1 MGKSKSLKFEK
12 ISPSCSLSAS
22 LDAAK
27 KYYHAKG
34 FDAFLDGVLRN
45 ESLVVK
51 DGDSDKFSWVVDFIN
66 ELGRFLCEEAG
77 DFWSGV
83 FTNRAGILRLVNRYF
98 IKLKEWRYQTEAA
111 KEMSVEEIVSSSL
124 VRGGEDYLEITRRAR
139 EEVLKGRTEDGFI
152 DTQRSYLIE
161 DSVGNRVDPDAAIW
175 TLLESVFLVL
185 KSTGHLEKKLVG
197 ECFDFGDFVCP
208 GEDSL
213 FKISALNL
221 NAMAWKRFDDVQK
234 DIRHCDREWVYSPD
248 NKDVPDEHKDKVD
261 EHLDV
266 YAPYSWREYEVI
278 ARNRL
283 RQLTKE
289 IYFGALEFFRNNNKN
304 LSEYEIGVLS
314 NKLVIE
320 RVLSLAVDD
329 ERNKCLGLTLR
340 QWLDGYAAL
349 QDFAKNSFVDG
360 DSESLFPMLK
370 KRDLLDVFTRKG
382 MLKGVAETFLDNV
395 LFGKGSIDLYDT
407 PVVKFG
413 GDYLVYVPSLKDAIL
428 HELVVSNVTRNK
440 ERLSRKGDA
449 LEENLFSVFSRMGLG
464 PKKIKEKRKGE
475 IYEYDVVVKW
485 GDKVFVFECKNRSVA
500 NDPILSR
507 NMRDDFFE
515 HQEQVARLCGALKKY
530 PDIIEKHF
538 GSVSDVQEII
548 PCIVNGMPFALDEPL
563 DDTYV
568 IDMPAIIRFFN
579 GRGVSGNFA
588 VGDVEVY
595 SQWSSNTPSVE
606 DFLFFLS
613 TPYQVK
619 LGKRYLSS
627 HIEFFP
633 VSSGKIVV
641 RTEEISYEEVGSND
655 MMKFFY
661 SLSEY
666 RKAVLG

>member
-12 ISPSCSLSAS
+12 ISPSCSFNAS

-27 KYYHAKG
+27 KHYRAKG
-34 FDAFLDGVLRN
+34 FDALLDGVLRN

-51 DGDSDKFSWVVDFIN
+51 DGDSDKLSWVENFLN
-66 ELGRFLCEEAG
+66 ELDGFLCEEAG
-77 DFWSGV
+77 EFCSGV
-83 FTNRAGILRLVNRYF
+83 FISRAEMLRLANRYF
-98 IKLKEWRYQTEAA
+98 LKLKEWRYQTEAA

-139 EEVLKGRTEDGFI
+139 EEVLKGRTEDGFL

-175 TLLESVFLVL
+175 TVLESVFLVL

-197 ECFDFGDFVCP
+197 ECFDFGDFVYP
-208 GEDSL
+208 GEDAL
-213 FKISALNL
+213 FKIGALNL
-221 NAMAWKRFDDVQK
+221 NAMAWKRFDDIQK
-234 DIRHCDREWVYSPD
+234 DIRHCEREWVYSPD
-248 NKDVPDEHKDKVD
+248 NRNVPDEHKDKID

-266 YAPYSWREYEVI
+266 CAPYNWRKYEVI

-289 IYFGALEFFRNNNKN
+289 IYYGAFEFFRNNNVS

-314 NKLVIE
+314 TKLVIE
-320 RVLSLAVDD
+320 RVLSLTVDD

-349 QDFAKNSFVDG
+349 QDFAKDSFVDG
-360 DSESLFPMLK
+360 DSKSLFPMLK
-370 KRDLLDVFTRKG
+370 KSELLDVFSKKG
-382 MLKGVAETFLDNV
+382 MLKGVAETFLNNV
-395 LFGKGSIDLYDT
+395 LFGKGAIDLYDT
-407 PVVKFG
+407 PVIKFG
-413 GDYLVYVPSLKDAIL
+413 DNYLVYVPSLKDAIL
-428 HELVVSNVTRNK
+428 HELVLSNVTRNK

-449 LEENLFSVFSRMGLG
+449 LEEKLFSIFYKMGLG
-464 PKKIKEKRKGE
+464 PKKIKERRKGE
-475 IYEYDVVVKW
+475 TYEYDVVVKW

-507 NMRDDFFE
+507 NMRDDFVE

-530 PDIIEKHF
+530 PDILEKHF
-538 GSVSDVQEII
+538 GSGSYEQEII
-548 PCIVNGMPFALDEPL
+548 PCVVNGMPFALDEPL
-563 DDTYV
+563 GNTYV

-579 GRGVSGNFA
+579 GRSVDVNYPA
-588 VGDVEVY
+588 GDVEVY
-595 SQWSSNTPSVE
+595 TQWSSSKPSVE

-613 TPYQVK
+613 TPYQVE

-627 HIEFFP
+627 QIEVFP
-633 VSSGKIVV
+633 VSLEKIMV
-641 RTEEISYEEVGSND
+641 RTEDISYEEVGSGD
-655 MMKFFY
+655 MVEFFAE
-661 SLSEY
+661 LSEY